1 MESEP
6 VGWSLS
12 VAAGW
17 ALRSPTEQD
26 QPSSPPQP
34 FTFPLVKITFLAL
47 IWLVVIWDLQIVFW
61 MRPSLLEVTQQSSER
76 GLEWISV
83 LKKVSP
89 PQQSPSFRP
98 PLTPCCPAS
107 RDHPAHSSFNI

>member
-12 VAAGW
+12 AAAGW

-26 QPSSPPQP
+26 QPSSLPQP
-34 FTFPLVKITFLAL
+34 FTLPLVKITFLAL
-47 IWLVVIWDLQIVFW
+47 IWHVVIWDLQIVFW

-83 LKKVSP
+83 LKVSP
-89 PQQSPSFRP
+89 PTAESLLQAFTDSLLPSF
-98 PLTPCCPAS
+98 
-107 RDHPAHSSFNI
+107 